1 MLNYISTN
9 YSDSDQN
16 LESIFAKYKTDMPKM
31 IVKLKNLYIL
41 HSITQS
47 MTLSLEKDKRFCHF
61 KW

>member
-31 IVKLKNLYIL
+31 IVKEFI
-41 HSITQS
+41 H
-47 MTLSLEKDKRFCHF
+47 TL
-61 KW
+61 